1 MEVFST
7 FVGRLKIIK
16 KKVMKK
22 IWSIVL
28 VIAALFVAIPSQAQF
43 QWGVRGGVNLAKAS
57 FSGASVNG
65 DNYTG
70 FFIGPTAEFT
80 IPLIGLGVDGSLL
93 YSQTG
98 IKGEGE
104 TLKRRSIEI
113 PVNLK
118 YNIGLGSLLGVYVAA
133 GPQFGFG
140 LNDDEIDLGEGGT
153 FSFKKSNLSVNVGA
167 GVKLIH
173 HLQLGFNYNIPI
185 GKTAECDGLVDAG
198 EKAFSAKVKT
208 WQVSVAYMF

>member
-1 MEVFST
+1 
-7 FVGRLKIIK
+7 
-16 KKVMKK
+16 MKK
-22 IWSIVL
+22 FWTILL
-28 VIAALFVAIPSQAQF
+28 VVVALFTAIPSQAQL
-43 QWGVRGGVNLAKAS
+43 QWGVRGGLNLAKAS
-57 FSGASVNG
+57 FSGEDFKS

-70 FFIGPTAEFT
+70 FFIGPTVDFT

-98 IKGEGE
+98 IKSEGE
-104 TLKRRSIEI
+104 TMKRQSIEI

-140 LNDDEIDLGEGGT
+140 LNDDELDLGDGDK
-153 FSFKKSNLSVNVGA
+153 FSFKKSNLSLNLGA
-167 GVKLIH
+167 GLKLLR
-173 HLQLGFNYNIPI
+173 HLQAGFTYNIPL
-185 GKTAECDGLVDAG
+185 GKTAEYDGVLDAG
-198 EKAFSAKVKT
+198 EKAFSAKLKT